1 LYDKEKKMQ
10 VQIHTDHHIEGTE
23 AMGKW
28 VSSAVTAALARFS
41 AQISRVEVHLS
52 DENGGK
58 KTSPENK
65 QCLLEARLEG
75 HQPLAV
81 KHHAANLNQALDGA
95 TDKLV
100 RLIESTLG
108 RTARV

>member
-1 LYDKEKKMQ
+1 MQ

-28 VSSAVTAALARFS
+28 VSSAVADALDRFS
-41 AQISRVEVHLS
+41 GQISRVEVHLS

-65 QCLLEARLEG
+65 QCSLEARLEG
-75 HQPLAV
+75 HQPLVV
-81 KHHAANLNQALDGA
+81 KHHAATLNQALDGA
-95 TDKLV
+95 ADKLV
-100 RLIESTLG
+100 RLIEKTLS
-108 RTARV
+108 RTAHV

>member
-1 LYDKEKKMQ
+1 MQ

-28 VSSAVTAALARFS
+28 VSASVKDALARFS
-41 AQISRVEVHLS
+41 GQISRVEVHLS
-52 DENGGK
+52 DESGGK

-75 HQPLAV
+75 HPPLAV
-81 KHHAANLNQALDGA
+81 KHHAANLNQALNGA
-95 TDKLV
+95 AEKLV
-100 RLIESTLG
+100 RLIENTLG

>member
-1 LYDKEKKMQ
+1 MQ
-10 VQIHTDHHIEGTE
+10 VQIHTDNHIEGGDALAKWATTTVTE
-23 AMGKW
+23 AL
-28 VSSAVTAALARFS
+28 TRFS
-41 AQISRVEVHLS
+41 GQITRLEVHLS

-65 QCLLEARLEG
+65 LCMIEARLEG

-95 TDKLV
+95 ADKLL
-100 RLIESTLG
+100 RLIDSTLG
-108 RTARV
+108 RTAHL

>member
-1 LYDKEKKMQ
+1 
-10 VQIHTDHHIEGTE
+10 
-23 AMGKW
+23 MGKW
-28 VSSAVTAALARFS
+28 VSSAVTDALSRFS
-41 AQISRVEVHLS
+41 GQISRVEVHLS

-65 QCLLEARLEG
+65 QCTLEARLDG

-95 TDKLV
+95 ADKLV
-100 RLIESTLG
+100 RLIENTLG
-108 RTARV
+108 RTARA

>member
-1 LYDKEKKMQ
+1 
-10 VQIHTDHHIEGTE
+10 
-23 AMGKW
+23 
-28 VSSAVTAALARFS
+28 
-41 AQISRVEVHLS
+41 LS

-81 KHHAANLNQALDGA
+81 KHHATSLNQALDGA
-95 TDKLV
+95 ADKLV

>member
-1 LYDKEKKMQ
+1 MQ
-10 VQIHTDHHIEGTE
+10 VQIHADHHIEGTE
-23 AMGKW
+23 AMSQW
-28 VSSAVTAALARFS
+28 VSSSVKEALARFS
-41 AQISRVEVHLS
+41 GQISRVEVHLS

-65 QCLLEARLEG
+65 QCMLEARLEG

-95 TDKLV
+95 AEKLV
-100 RLIESTLG
+100 RLIDNTLG

>member
-1 LYDKEKKMQ
+1 MS
-10 VQIHTDHHIEGTE
+10 
-23 AMGKW
+23 KW
-28 VSSAVTAALARFS
+28 VSSAVQDALARFS
-41 AQISRVEVHLS
+41 GQISRVEVHLS

-95 TDKLV
+95 ADKLV
-100 RLIESTLG
+100 RLLENTLG
-108 RTARV
+108 RVARV